1 MNSSLMLSA
10 ASGITCTRRL
20 STVALALL
28 LAACAAPYQAPQG
41 KDVARLRIL
50 SEQTEWSKGVKTVIY
65 PSDGCEAPMELGFFG
80 GIARLG
86 AQDKPLGIPGGAELD
101 PRTFIERLIPAGR
114 RDLISMKLGI
124 SADSKTCVVTFS
136 FEPVV
141 GGDYEARMHWQA
153 DRCYVSL
160 NKVGTQD
167 GAATYTRELSVRR
180 EQTCIR
186 GT

>member
-1 MNSSLMLSA
+1 MNSSLTLSID
-10 ASGITCTRRL
+10 SGITFMRRL
-20 STVALALL
+20 SMVAVAVLL
-28 LAACAAPYQAPQG
+28 TACAASYQPPQG

-50 SEQTEWSKGVKTVIY
+50 SQQTEWSKGVKSVIY
-65 PSDGCEAPMELGFFG
+65 PTGGCEAPMELGFFG

-86 AQDKPLGIPGGAELD
+86 AQEKPLGIPGGAELD
-101 PRTFIERLIPAGR
+101 ARTFIERLIPAGR
-114 RDLISMKLGI
+114 RDLITMKLGI
-124 SADSKTCVVTFS
+124 SADSQTCVVTFS

-160 NKVGTQD
+160 NKVGSQD
-167 GAATYTRELSVRR
+167 GTATYTREPSVRR